1 MYAIL
6 MTNKRSAQ
14 IDQRIEKIKAAL
26 VALGE
31 IRARLPDPT
40 VQGPRGGH
48 RCLYQLSFTL
58 EMKSRTDYI
67 PRQCVA
73 QVRRQVANYKRFKA
87 LERGVGRPGNRALA
101 AANQAGDAPSLISP

>member
-1 MYAIL
+1 
-6 MTNKRSAQ
+6 MTNKRIAQ

-31 IRARLPDPT
+31 MRPGSLTRQFKDPEAGT
-40 VQGPRGGH
+40 GAY
-48 RCLYQLSFTL
+48 YQLSFTL

-73 QVRRQVANYKRFKA
+73 QIRRQVASYKRFKA
-87 LERGVGRPGNRALA
+87 LSAEWVALGIERSRLQIKLERT
-101 AANQAGDAPSLISP
+101 D

>member
-1 MYAIL
+1 
-6 MTNKRSAQ
+6 MTEKRIAQ

-26 VALGE
+26 VTLGE
-31 IRARLPDPT
+31 MRPGSLTRQFKDPEAGT
-40 VQGPRGGH
+40 GAY
-48 RCLYQLSFTL
+48 YQLSFTL

-87 LERGVGRPGNRALA
+87 LSAEWVALGIERSRLHIKLSRN
-101 AANQAGDAPSLISP
+101 D